1 MATVKTQAAWA
12 ELLGSNE
19 WEGLLDPLD
28 LSLRK
33 LILRCGD
40 FCQATYDSFISDANS
55 KFCGSS
61 RYGMKSLFQQV
72 CLPSASDYQIITF
85 LYATSSIDVSDAFL
99 INSTS
104 SEAWDRQSNWMGYI
118 AVTTDQVSKANGR
131 REVYVAWRGTIR
143 TLEWADVFQ
152 ANLVPA
158 TPLLGSGNGTD
169 GDGEDVAEVMEG
181 WLKIYTS
188 NNPDSPFSKTSAK
201 TQVLTKIKELM
212 EQYKDENLSLIFTGH
227 SLGAA
232 LAALSAFDV
241 VDNGVAD
248 HVQVAAFVFGLPMLG
263 NKVFCDKLKALQNLR
278 LLHVRNVIDL
288 IPHYPSTLLGY
299 AYVGIEL
306 LVDSRKSIYL
316 KTSLN
321 PGDWHNLQGI
331 LHVVAGWN
339 GSNGEFELKVKR
351 CLALVNKSCDF
362 LKDEYNVPGS
372 WWVEKNKG
380 MVLDKNGDWV
390 SAMPFEDAGF

>member
-1 MATVKTQAAWA
+1 MATAKTQPTWT

-19 WEGLLDPLD
+19 WEGLLDPVD

-33 LILRCGD
+33 FILRCGD
-40 FCQATYDSFISDANS
+40 FCQATYDAFISDANS

-61 RYGMKSLFQQV
+61 RYGMKSLFQNV
-72 CLPSASDYQIITF
+72 CLPSASDYQVVAF

-99 INSTS
+99 INSNS

-143 TLEWADVFQ
+143 NLEWADVLQ

-169 GDGEDVAEVMEG
+169 GEEVMEG
-181 WLKIYTS
+181 WLMIYTS
-188 NNPDSPFSKTSAK
+188 SNPDSPFSKTSAK

-227 SLGAA
+227 SLGAV

-241 VDNGVAD
+241 VENGVPD

-263 NKVFCDKLKALQNLR
+263 NKVFCDKLKALLR
-278 LLHVRNVIDL
+278 ILHVRNVIDF
-288 IPHYPSTLLGY
+288 IPHYPSTVLGY
-299 AYVGIEL
+299 AYAGIEL
-306 LVDSRKSIYL
+306 LVDSRKSPYL
-316 KTSLN
+316 KTSLY
-321 PGDWHNLQGI
+321 PFDWHNLQGL

-339 GSNGEFELKVKR
+339 GGDGEFELKVKR
-351 CLALVNKSCDF
+351 SLALVNKRCNF
-362 LKDEYNVPGS
+362 LKDEYNVPGL

-380 MVLDKNGDWV
+380 MVLDENGDWV
-390 SAMPFEDAGF
+390 SAMPFQDDLPLVPGF